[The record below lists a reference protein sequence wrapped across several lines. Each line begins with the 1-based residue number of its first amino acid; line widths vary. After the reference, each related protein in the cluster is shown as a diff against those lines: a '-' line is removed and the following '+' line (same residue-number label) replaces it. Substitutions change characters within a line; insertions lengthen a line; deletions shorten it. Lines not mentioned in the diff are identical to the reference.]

1 MEIWSDRQNF
11 LNKIIELQNKNEQSS
26 KNDKTNVQ
34 DDDELNMK
42 DSNKIIKNKRIHARS
57 IKQLDKLDRLDG
69 MDDDN

>member
-57 IKQLDKLDRLDG
+57 IK
-69 MDDDN
+69 

>member
-11 LNKIIELQNKNEQSS
+11 LNKTIELQNKNEQSS